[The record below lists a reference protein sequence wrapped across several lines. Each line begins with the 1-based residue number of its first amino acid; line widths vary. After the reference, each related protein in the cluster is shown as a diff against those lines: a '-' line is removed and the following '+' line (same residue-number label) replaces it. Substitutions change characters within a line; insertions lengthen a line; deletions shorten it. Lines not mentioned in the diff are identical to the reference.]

1 VSLFVLGPEA
11 EDRDQVEVGNWA
23 KHKKTFY
30 SQWYMY
36 TILSSTTSEKK
47 IGHELI
53 FFPAVTQK
61 LQFSNFKATVIPISL
76 VILLVLEVFIILV
89 KSATLSKLSDVPTFY
104 KFPGKTFSK

>member
-1 VSLFVLGPEA
+1 LVIGPSTKRPSTLSGICILFYLQP
-11 EDRDQVEVGNWA
+11 DQ
-23 KHKKTFY
+23 K
-30 SQWYMY
+30 
-36 TILSSTTSEKK
+36 KK
-47 IGHELI
+47 IGHELF